1 MDTPDRY
8 TDAYLADNELR
19 QSDVVTVS
27 PKKAANPARDAAK
40 HRAVYPHSLKT
51 MFIDKVK
58 KTVRPGQPEECH
70 TFGATFNNAV
80 RWAEGEIATLDVDNS
95 KFSASTARS
104 WISDWKS
111 NPTGW
116 LQKSR
121 GPIPFFDLKSVKK
134 IKSFLAAA
142 RQGAKTVSHAM
153 AGAAMR
159 AFVALKCPQILPN
172 NNAGVGLKVT
182 RPMVCRVL
190 ELAGYKL
197 YSPTTTRTMSA
208 LTILRTSPKY
218 YASMKK
224 FPVDPRLFDNMDYY
238 ISI

>member
-27 PKKAANPARDAAK
+27 AKKAAKAARDAAK

-70 TFGATFNNAV
+70 TFGATFNNAI
-80 RWAEGEIATLDVDNS
+80 RWTEGEIATLDVDNS

-121 GPIPFFDLKSVKK
+121 GPGDVGRHEKPLHGIDISKRHQ
-134 IKSFLAAA
+134 A
-142 RQGAKTVSHAM
+142 RVGA
-153 AGAAMR
+153 
-159 AFVALKCPQILPN
+159 
-172 NNAGVGLKVT
+172 
-182 RPMVCRVL
+182 
-190 ELAGYKL
+190 
-197 YSPTTTRTMSA
+197 
-208 LTILRTSPKY
+208 TILDRSQGEHRRQSPGTIRRTWLLG
-218 YASMKK
+218 
-224 FPVDPRLFDNMDYY
+224 VLL
-238 ISI
+238 